1 MSYSAKDYRQMG
13 MDALKTSWSTGILCF
28 LLAYAA
34 SAVLTATGYGGIVS
48 ILITGPLTVG
58 TAIVFLQ
65 MSRYHNAQIER
76 VLDAF
81 RTNLANNI
89 VAGLLRTLFIVLWS
103 LLFVIPGIIKA
114 YAYAMMPYIL
124 ADNPNMSSMDALRHS
139 ERLMHGHKGDL
150 FRLHLSFIGWLI
162 LVALTGGL
170 MIFYV
175 GPYMQA
181 STTAFYRILAGEGDT
196 DGVGDDFMA
205 THDFTTGNNY
215 EK

>member
-1 MSYSAKDYRQMG
+1 M
-13 MDALKTSWSTGILCF
+13 
-28 LLAYAA
+28 
-34 SAVLTATGYGGIVS
+34 
-48 ILITGPLTVG
+48 
-58 TAIVFLQ
+58 Q

-89 VAGLLRTLFIVLWS
+89 VAGLLRTLFIALWS

-139 ERLMHGHKGDL
+139 ERLMYGHKGDL

-162 LVALTGGL
+162 LVA
-170 MIFYV
+170 V
-175 GPYMQA
+175 SNGPLRVRRK
-181 STTAFYRILAGEGDT
+181 AFGRVSRNAWACVSCRGSAGIPQSARGSP
-196 DGVGDDFMA
+196 
-205 THDFTTGNNY
+205 
-215 EK
+215 